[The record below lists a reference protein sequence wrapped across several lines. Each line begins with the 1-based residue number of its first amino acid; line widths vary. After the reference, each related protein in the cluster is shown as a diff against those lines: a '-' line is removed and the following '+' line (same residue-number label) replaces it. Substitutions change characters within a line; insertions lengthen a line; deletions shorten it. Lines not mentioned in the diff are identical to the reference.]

1 MKSLEQYF
9 HDHSLSPD
17 DSSSAP
23 EETDLSAAEQAFL
36 SKYLGITAP
45 GQQSVARHIPSVTPE
60 QVMAGSTGTPEP
72 PQHSSIQETPSKT
85 RPEPHTQA
93 PAKTLPETLPKTPPE
108 TPPEIP
114 PDKPT
119 SPPAAKEAD
128 KTSVRSDASSDASVE
143 APEDM
148 PASPASA
155 TKPRTDHPEP
165 APLTTPSPSK
175 TAALIQDASQAEKAL
190 REKSVLQLIG
200 FRLAEQEYALPIDV
214 IQEVIRA
221 VEATKLPSAPDFLS
235 GVINLRGK
243 VTPLVSLRTLLGLPP
258 DEDKFVVVC
267 RHSGLQL
274 GLQIQAVSTMH
285 RVGQDRIDWG
295 VESLL
300 GIQNDY
306 VAGLIRAENRR
317 LIGILSLHHIVQ
329 TLLRT

>member
-17 DSSSAP
+17 DSPSAP
-23 EETDLSAAEQAFL
+23 EKTDLSAAEQAFL
-36 SKYLGITAP
+36 SKYLGITTP
-45 GQQSVARHIPSVTPE
+45 GQQSVARDIPSVTPE
-60 QVMAGSTGTPEP
+60 QVMAGSTGTSEP

-93 PAKTLPETLPKTPPE
+93 PTKTLPE

-114 PDKPT
+114 PGKPT
-119 SPPAAKEAD
+119 SPPATKEAD
-128 KTSVRSDASSDASVE
+128 KTSVRSDASVE

-155 TKPRTDHPEP
+155 TKPCTDHPEP
-165 APLTTPSPSK
+165 APLATPSPSK

-221 VEATKLPSAPDFLS
+221 VDATKLPSAPDFLS

-317 LIGILSLHHIVQ
+317 LIGILSLYHIVQ